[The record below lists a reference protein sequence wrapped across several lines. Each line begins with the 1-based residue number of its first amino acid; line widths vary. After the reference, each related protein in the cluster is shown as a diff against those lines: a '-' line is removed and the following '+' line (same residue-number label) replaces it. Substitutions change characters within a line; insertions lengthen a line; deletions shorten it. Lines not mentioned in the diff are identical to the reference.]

1 MNSISLNV
9 YEITITKPNE
19 KEELVLS
26 DYDNGKSLLQQL
38 DTMFNSW
45 KTDLSRDTG
54 SKKVSRLKKKEIGD
68 KWYYHLT
75 ANYID
80 GIIDS
85 GDYGTQEDIIDIE
98 TGKSKYTK
106 TPQDATLVP
115 FYFMIY
121 IEPNSTIGY
130 ILIERISNMGIASFL
145 TKAIRE
151 YINPLLSERHTM
163 HIRPCLVPKILDINL
178 AAYRGTKKIILR
190 GVGRDQFKNPQTIP
204 ALLKCR
210 TEVSFI
216 AQKNDFIHKAREIFD
231 ELRGKEK
238 GIPYKVDNIECQDVA
253 FEIEIN
259 GNRRTISVAK
269 LINIGMN
276 VDITNHVDLDRTGYP
291 TYSSLSNNAHEI
303 LTYIKES
310 DEKL

>member
-9 YEITITKPNE
+9 YEITITKANE

-45 KTDLSRDTG
+45 KTDLTRDIG
-54 SKKVSRLKKKEIGD
+54 SKKVSRLKKRDNED

-106 TPQDATLVP
+106 TPQDATLIP

-130 ILIERISNMGIASFL
+130 ILIERISNVGIASVL
-145 TKAIRE
+145 SKAIRE
-151 YINPLLSERHTM
+151 YIHPLLSERHTL
-163 HIRPCLVPKILDINL
+163 HIQPSLVPKILKINL
-178 AAYRGTKKIILR
+178 AAYSGTKKIILR
-190 GVGRDQFKNPQTIP
+190 GVGRDQFKNPQTMP
-204 ALLKCR
+204 TLQNVKRMFHLLHPK
-210 TEVSFI
+210 
-216 AQKNDFIHKAREIFD
+216 
-231 ELRGKEK
+231 
-238 GIPYKVDNIECQDVA
+238 
-253 FEIEIN
+253 
-259 GNRRTISVAK
+259 
-269 LINIGMN
+269 MN
-276 VDITNHVDLDRTGYP
+276 L
-291 TYSSLSNNAHEI
+291 
-303 LTYIKES
+303 YIKQKKYLTILEARKKRS
-310 DEKL
+310 HIRLTT

>member
-9 YEITITKPNE
+9 YEITITKANE

-45 KTDLSRDTG
+45 KTDLTRDIG
-54 SKKVSRLKKKEIGD
+54 SKKVSRLKKRDNED

-106 TPQDATLVP
+106 TPQDATLIP

-130 ILIERISNMGIASFL
+130 ILIERISNVGIASVL
-145 TKAIRE
+145 SKAIRE
-151 YINPLLSERHTM
+151 YIHPLLSERHTL
-163 HIRPCLVPKILDINL
+163 HIQPSLVPKILKINL
-178 AAYRGTKKIILR
+178 AAYSGTKKIILR
-190 GVGRDQFKNPQTIP
+190 GVGRDQFKNPQTMP
-204 ALLKCR
+204 TLSECK
-210 TEVSFI
+210 TDVSFI
-216 AQKNDFIHKAREIFD
+216 APKNEFIHKAKEIFD
-231 ELRGKEK
+231 NLRGKKKEE
-238 GIPYKVDNIECQDVA
+238 PYKVDNIECQDVA
-253 FEIEIN
+253 FEIDIN
-259 GNRRTISVAK
+259 GKRRTISVAK

-276 VDITNHVDLDRTGYP
+276 VDITHHVELDSTGYP

-310 DEKL
+310 NESL